1 MSNLYMYGPIMY
13 FIYLKDFYI
22 YSINIKHK
30 YDYKKKLKIKIKFS
44 EKNKHKIYPPFKGR
58 III

>member
-13 FIYLKDFYI
+13 FIFLKNFYI

-30 YDYKKKLKIKIKFS
+30 YDYKKKLKIKIKFL
-44 EKNKHKIYPPFKGR
+44 EKINIKYIRLLKGGS
-58 III
+58 